1 MINYIC
7 ETWRKLCWGR
17 MKLVWEQ
24 LKQTNLEKSPLER
37 GEARRSETAQEPPLC
52 PATVTLRICQWL
64 DLVKREVLHS
74 KNAVVNFNFDQLF
87 PICQLPCWV
96 PTKKWDPLLNPGQG
110 QLNIPQ
116 TLVSGKPE
124 KISSLYLVSTQI
136 SFASNMTPHL
146 PREQGINKAG
156 KHYKTSLRRLVAFRF
171 LTLLLEL
178 VCSVFFSVFFSSM
191 SMTRDIFDHL
201 NFQSFKSPP
210 WSVRWKESKGAQPVV
225 DGDNHHVFIHHHL
238 WSETSAPVLNKFF
251 FYFGFSSLGVL
262 YSFLYSKF
270 SYSCYLFLPVF
281 SARAHFKAST
291 MNLNSLKYLSSSSC
305 VLSLDPI

>member
-7 ETWRKLCWGR
+7 EKWRKLCWGR

-74 KNAVVNFNFDQLF
+74 KTAVVNCTFDQQF
-87 PICQLPCWV
+87 PICQIPCWV

-124 KISSLYLVSTQI
+124 KISSLYLVSTKI

-178 VCSVFFSVFFSSM
+178 VSSVFFSVFFSSM
-191 SMTRDIFDHL
+191 WMTRDIFDHL
-201 NFQSFKSPP
+201 NFQSFKSSP

-238 WSETSAPVLNKFF
+238 WSETSAPVLKKFF
-251 FYFGFSSLGVL
+251 CLNWFLVSWSIVFFS
-262 YSFLYSKF
+262 
-270 SYSCYLFLPVF
+270 VF
-281 SARAHFKAST
+281 
-291 MNLNSLKYLSSSSC
+291 
-305 VLSLDPI
+305 

>member
-1 MINYIC
+1 MKKTLLGKNK
-7 ETWRKLCWGR
+7 TGLRTTKANQPRKEPIGERWSQKER
-17 MKLVWEQ
+17 
-24 LKQTNLEKSPLER
+24 NSPR
-37 GEARRSETAQEPPLC
+37 
-52 PATVTLRICQWL
+52 ATTLSSNSHSANCQWL

-74 KNAVVNFNFDQLF
+74 KTEVVNCTFDQQF
-87 PICQLPCWV
+87 PICQIPCWV

-124 KISSLYLVSTQI
+124 KISSLYLVSTKI

-191 SMTRDIFDHL
+191 WMTRDIFDRL
-201 NFQSFKSPP
+201 NFQSFKSSP

-238 WSETSAPVLNKFF
+238 WSETSAPVLKKFF
-251 FYFGFSSLGVL
+251 
-262 YSFLYSKF
+262 
-270 SYSCYLFLPVF
+270 
-281 SARAHFKAST
+281 
-291 MNLNSLKYLSSSSC
+291 
-305 VLSLDPI
+305 